1 MNPTL
6 KWGLALAVLL
16 GLLDLAGVAGVWAD
30 EGPPAALAIGGG
42 VVGVITVVAAALA
55 RRRGAIPSVIGSRVV
70 SALLSLPVYWAD
82 DAPDWSKIV
91 IGIAIAATVAAIAL
105 LTVGRRAPHPA

>member
-16 GLLDLAGVAGVWAD
+16 GLLDIAGVSGLWAD

-42 VVGVITVVAAALA
+42 VVGVITIVAAALA
-55 RRRGAIPSVIGSRVV
+55 RRRGAIPVVIGSRVV
-70 SALLSLPVYWAD
+70 SALLGLPVYWAD

-91 IGIAIAATVAAIAL
+91 IGIAIAVTVAAIVL
-105 LTVGRRAPHPA
+105 LAVGRRAPQPA